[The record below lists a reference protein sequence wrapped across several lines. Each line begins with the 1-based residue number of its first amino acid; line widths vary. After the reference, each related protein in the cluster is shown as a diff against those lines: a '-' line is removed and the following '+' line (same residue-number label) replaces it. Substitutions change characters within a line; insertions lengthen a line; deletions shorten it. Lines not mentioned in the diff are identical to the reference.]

1 METIVIRKGATYAFV
16 TQWEQPSVRYAAI
29 THVSSAAPVVITAP
43 EHGLTDGWLFAV
55 SCIKGGGSALNA
67 KHAPPRNKDYF
78 AAKVIDANTIEVNAV
93 NGACW
98 AAYISGG
105 VVQFNAPVDLTG
117 CTAVLQVRETDST
130 ESAVLIELSS
140 TAGEIEID
148 AAGSIKAI
156 FSAESTSELSVSAAY
171 FDMEITFPDGTVM
184 AYPKT
189 AIAFDSEITR

>member
-1 METIVIRKGATYAFV
+1 M
-16 TQWEQPSVRYAAI
+16 
-29 THVSSAAPVVITAP
+29 
-43 EHGLTDGWLFAV
+43 
-55 SCIKGGGSALNA
+55 
-67 KHAPPRNKDYF
+67 
-78 AAKVIDANTIEVNAV
+78 
-93 NGACW
+93 
-98 AAYISGG
+98 
-105 VVQFNAPVDLTG
+105 
-117 CTAVLQVRETDST
+117 RETDST